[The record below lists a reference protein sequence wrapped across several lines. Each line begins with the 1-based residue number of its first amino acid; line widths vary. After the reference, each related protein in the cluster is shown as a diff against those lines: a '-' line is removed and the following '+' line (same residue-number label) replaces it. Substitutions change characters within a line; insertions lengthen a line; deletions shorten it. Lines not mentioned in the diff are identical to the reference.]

1 MVRRFL
7 SLIEEF
13 PSTLPPELAA
23 LRIERLRSSLMIAF
37 LLRYGYLFPCLF
49 LFPYLFNFHSVAYN
63 IFFSCHIALNTIA
76 LVVMVRFQ
84 IVSSVLYF
92 PLIIT
97 DYVATL
103 FVPVV
108 IRSFSPVI
116 TILLITVNTALLG
129 QKKLAVTTLC
139 TFLLCYPLLGFYSFG
154 PHAIPVHFDID
165 QKFQRANYLLFDIL
179 FMCASNFA
187 ATFAILL
194 LKIRSERSEYSD
206 FLNKQTIVQEREK
219 SEKLLLNI
227 LPEEVAVELKNH
239 GISTPRFHESCS
251 VLFTDFV
258 GFTQIAESLSPQELV
273 LELDRCFSYFDQ
285 VARHHNLEKLKTIG
299 DAYMAATG
307 IPNPNP
313 THAID
318 IALAALEIRD
328 FMSAMRGIKTDQ
340 GLPYW
345 ELRIGIHSGSLVAG
359 VVGES
364 KFAYDVW
371 GDTVN
376 LASRMESSGESGQI
390 NISRA
395 TYEQIKYFFDCE
407 YRGKIKAKRKGEI
420 DMYFLKGL
428 KGSMSVDGD
437 HKTPSPKMLKIYHMI
452 QHGKKVRY
460 RSEKN

>member
-1 MVRRFL
+1 
-7 SLIEEF
+7 
-13 PSTLPPELAA
+13 
-23 LRIERLRSSLMIAF
+23 MIAF
-37 LLRYGYLFPCLF
+37 MLRYGYLLPCLF

-63 IFFSCHIALNTIA
+63 IFFSFHIVLNTIA
-76 LVVMVRFQ
+76 LVVMVRFK
-84 IVSSVLYF
+84 ITSSLLYF

-108 IRSFSPVI
+108 IQSFSPIV

-129 QKKLAVTTLC
+129 QKKLAVSTLC
-139 TFLLCYPLLGFYSFG
+139 TFLICYPLLGFYSFG
-154 PHAIPVHFDID
+154 VHSIPVHFDLD
-165 QKFQRANYLLFDIL
+165 PKFKHLNYLLFDIL

-194 LKIRSERSEYSD
+194 LKIRSESSEYSD
-206 FLNKQTIVQEREK
+206 FLNKQAISQEREK

-227 LPEEVAVELKNH
+227 LPAEVAGELKDH
-239 GISTPRFHESCS
+239 GVSTPRFHEHCS
-251 VLFTDFV
+251 VIFTDFV
-258 GFTQIAESLSPQELV
+258 GFTQIAENLSPQELV

-318 IALAALEIRD
+318 ISLAALEIRD
-328 FMSAMRGIKTDQ
+328 FMTAMRGIKTDQ

-345 ELRIGIHSGSLVAG
+345 ELRIGIHSGTLVAG

-390 NISRA
+390 NISKA

-407 YRGKIKAKRKGEI
+407 HRGKVKAKRKGEI

-437 HKTPSPKMLKIYHMI
+437 HKTPSPKMLEIYHMI
-452 QHGKKVRY
+452 RNGKKIRY
-460 RSEKN
+460 RSEAH